1 MNTLLIQPHTKCII
15 SQSTH
20 NTTSWIGHQKTDQ
33 IDTKRGQ
40 TFLSP
45 FEADLETIEV
55 FPSLVTH
62 PGEMVMTVHHFNESS
77 KTWGPALVS
86 ASIHLCCDDSGKWKS
101 IHIAGP
107 HLKKGEHYGF
117 RLECPNSY
125 IGLGEAIFSYSNP
138 TLINGQEWKFTN
150 IDKKGVS
157 YSYFSLAFRVA
168 ARI

>member
-1 MNTLLIQPHTKCII
+1 MNTLPIQQHPKFIV
-15 SQSTH
+15 SQILH
-20 NTTSWIGHQKTDQ
+20 NTTSWIGHQKTEQ

-45 FEADLETIEV
+45 FEADLEKIEV
-55 FPSLVTH
+55 FINLVTH
-62 PGEMVMTVHHFNESS
+62 PGQMVMTVHQVDESA

-86 ASIHLCCDDSGKWKS
+86 ASIHLNCDDSGKWKS
-101 IHIAGP
+101 IHIAGA
-107 HLKKGEHYGF
+107 HLKKGEYYGF

-125 IGLGEAIFSYSNP
+125 IGLGEAIFSHSNP

-150 IDKKGVS
+150 IDKKGVP
-157 YSYFSLAFRVA
+157 YSYFSLAFKVE